1 MFKDLLHAI
10 TGTAGDANALT
21 ATIGLAQALEA
32 HLCALI
38 TVNLPIPMPGSWGV
52 VPDTAMS
59 PVYDDLRAKAGD
71 QADRITQQL
80 AAAGISF
87 EVRIAESLFSEP
99 PHTAALHARYADLAV
114 MTLAGDDDDGSIE
127 SIGRYFSSLLME
139 TGRPLLTIPVQCTS
153 LAPIRHA
160 VVAWR
165 PTQEASRALHDAL
178 PLLRRA
184 QSVDVVEV
192 GPAAGDKGDG
202 ELPGADIAA
211 HLARHGLKVSV
222 VVHQPRGESVA
233 AALLGHAEQSG
244 AQLLVAG
251 GYGHS
256 RLREWAL
263 GGVTRELLRSARL
276 PVLFSH

>member
-1 MFKDLLHAI
+1 MFKDLLLAI
-10 TGTAGDANALT
+10 TGTAGDANALAAAT
-21 ATIGLAQALEA
+21 ALVKELEA
-32 HLCALI
+32 RLCALVP
-38 TVNLPIPMPGSWGV
+38 VNLPVPMPGSWGM

-59 PVYDDLRAKAGD
+59 PVYDDLRAKARGH
-71 QADRITQQL
+71 AERITQQL

-99 PHTAALHARYADLAV
+99 PHTAAVHARYADMTV
-114 MTLAGDDDDGSIE
+114 MTLAGDEDDGSIE
-127 SIGRYFSSLLME
+127 TIGRYFSSLLME
-139 TGRPLLTIPVQCTS
+139 TGRPLLTVPVQGTS

-165 PTQEASRALHDAL
+165 PSHEASRALHDAI
-178 PLLRRA
+178 PLLGRA
-184 QSVDVVEV
+184 ETVDVVEV
-192 GPAAGDKGDG
+192 THGAGDKGDG
-202 ELPGADIAA
+202 DLPGADIAA
-211 HLARHGLKVSV
+211 HLARHGLKVRV
-222 VVHQPRGESVA
+222 VVHPQRGESVA
-233 AALLGHAEQSG
+233 AALLRHADQSG